1 MSIVWFCICALMP
14 EHSVVSGPP
23 GVSKR
28 SLGEKGGGNPQ
39 ERLCVDK
46 CLTGI
51 GVFVDLFRNWCP

>member
-1 MSIVWFCICALMP
+1 M
-14 EHSVVSGPP
+14 VSGPP
-23 GVSKR
+23 GVSKG
-28 SLGEKGGGNPQ
+28 SLGEEGGGTPQ